1 MNTLTMK
8 RINRLTAKRA
18 ECYRAALNGGG
29 GARVRQRIKSLT
41 AELAELWDR
50 RRTERVGRLEGVDL
64 LVERS
69 YAQLYG
75 KSYQDAVAP
84 PSVSEAEDGVV
95 ALVA

>member
-1 MNTLTMK
+1 MTTLTME
-8 RINRLTAKRA
+8 RINSLSAKRA
-18 ECYRAALNGGG
+18 ELYRVALNGGG
-29 GARVRQRIKSLT
+29 AGVRQRINDLT
-41 AELAELWDR
+41 AKLDDLWDR
-50 RRTERVGRLEGVDL
+50 RRKERVGRLEGVDL

-84 PSVSEAEDGVV
+84 PRVSETEDEVV

>member
-1 MNTLTMK
+1 MTTLTME
-8 RINRLTAKRA
+8 RINCLTAKRA
-18 ECYRAALNGGG
+18 EFYRTALNGRG
-29 GARVRQRIKSLT
+29 GAGVRQQIKSLT
-41 AELAELWDR
+41 AELGELWDR
-50 RRTERVGRLEGVDL
+50 RRTERVGRLEGIDL

-84 PSVSEAEDGVV
+84 PSVSEAEDEVA